1 MKKITKFFSALLALL
16 AVGLITVSLVA
27 CSSGDDSDSGNG
39 NGGNNVDYVAKYAY
53 TEARDDYKSE
63 KTFIFYKNG
72 TFEYIDEMTLSG
84 EHSYREKETE
94 AKGTY
99 TLEEGNWENGK
110 VKLNATEGDKASN
123 YKGTFTIKD
132 KVLKTDFY
140 DFTATYTSKVEAD
153 SGKDNSDTNK
163 DKDSGKDTSSDSKT
177 TGSATFSGTAWGE
190 TVTAEFYE
198 NGTYVQYRNGTPD
211 EKGTYKFKNG
221 DFDNGTLTCTES
233 YEYKNGGWVSLLD
246 DDIFDCTITNGV
258 LSNKYTTMWGFTMTK
273 TGSSSS
279 ESGNTDTNVKTYTV
293 TFNSNG
299 GSSVTS
305 QKVTKGEKAKKP
317 TDPTKDGYDFEGW
330 KDENGSSFNFN
341 TTINSDITL
350 TASWKK
356 IETSPEIDDRDL
368 PSAVLK
374 SKLPASVGT
383 DPFNSTSWKYTK
395 WGEVMKV
402 TFNNGIMEV
411 SKSNKKD
418 ATYYYS
424 YDATNKRLYY
434 IFRTKWDDGK
444 EYTSV
449 EAYAKKD
456 DKSLLKYAGCPA
468 DYVEAHGKWQ
478 TIWFEQVNSIS
489 YEETESGITIEP
501 YFNGNFTGLT
511 GGEFYEEYSGSS
523 QISGYDDGSHGIS
536 VKFEA
541 NRGSD
546 GMDYSKKSIQGYVTA
561 VNGNTLT
568 CTAVVYNESVTG
580 TFTVEVNA
588 TPAKGNDAKATMT
601 IKAIDEDLKFICG
614 QNVGAVSSEMKFSA
628 SLTDNEKKWTKV
640 N

>member
-27 CSSGDDSDSGNG
+27 CSSGDDSKVEADSGKDNS
-39 NGGNNVDYVAKYAY
+39 DTKTELVAYKRNTTTSDGDPK
-53 TEARDDYKSE
+53 TELITFYSD
-63 KTFIFYKNG
+63 KTFA
-72 TFEYIDEMTLSG
+72 L
-84 EHSYREKETE
+84 HETT
-94 AKGTY
+94 ADYDLDVCDGTY
-99 TLEEGNWENGK
+99 TGDPTKDGK
-110 VKLNATEGDKASN
+110 VTA
-123 YKGTFTIKD
+123 TIKRMVS
-132 KVLKTDFY
+132 KSKMTKAFLEMGMSGVVTNKHAPLEACAEETMPCTISGNNLY
-140 DFTATYTSKVEAD
+140 DDEATPMTKVEAD

-163 DKDSGKDTSSDSKT
+163 DKDSGK
-177 TGSATFSGTAWGE
+177 A
-190 TVTAEFYE
+190 
-198 NGTYVQYRNGTPD
+198 
-211 EKGTYKFKNG
+211 
-221 DFDNGTLTCTES
+221 
-233 YEYKNGGWVSLLD
+233 
-246 DDIFDCTITNGV
+246 
-258 LSNKYTTMWGFTMTK
+258 
-273 TGSSSS
+273 
-279 ESGNTDTNVKTYTV
+279 
-293 TFNSNG
+293 
-299 GSSVTS
+299 
-305 QKVTKGEKAKKP
+305 
-317 TDPTKDGYDFEGW
+317 
-330 KDENGSSFNFN
+330 
-341 TTINSDITL
+341 
-350 TASWKK
+350 
-356 IETSPEIDDRDL
+356 EIDDRDL

-383 DPFNSTSWKYTK
+383 DPFNGTSWKYTNN
-395 WGEVMKV
+395 WNEVMKV
-402 TFNNGIMEV
+402 TFNNGVMEV
-411 SKSNKKD
+411 SKSNTKD

-456 DKSLLKYAGCPA
+456 DKSLKYFGCPA

-511 GGEFYEEYSGSS
+511 GGEFSGSS

-536 VKFEA
+536 VEFEA

-546 GMDYSKKSIQGYVTA
+546 RMDYSKKSIQGYVTA

-580 TFTVEVNA
+580 TFTVEVSA

-614 QNVGAVSSEMKFSA
+614 QDVGAVSSEMKFSA